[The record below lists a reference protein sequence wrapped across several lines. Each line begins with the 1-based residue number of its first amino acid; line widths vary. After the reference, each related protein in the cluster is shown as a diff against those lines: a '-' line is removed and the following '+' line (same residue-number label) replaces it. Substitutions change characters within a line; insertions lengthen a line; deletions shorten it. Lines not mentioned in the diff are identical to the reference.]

1 MLAKRTLYAF
11 AAGTLLAASLP
22 AFAESDRSD
31 REPVRR
37 YEQSRSVDYG
47 YPRGRKVV
55 VERHVERRV
64 VRRPVYVEREVY
76 PARPAPVYHPRV
88 YEPAPVYHPPVYEPA
103 RVHYPHGHERT
114 RAPNVLGTAAGAI
127 VGAAIGSQVGHG
139 PNRTATTAVGA
150 VIGGVIGS
158 QF

>member
-1 MLAKRTLYAF
+1 MFAKRTITAF

-22 AFAESDRSD
+22 AFAESDRGD
-31 REPVRR
+31 REPARR
-37 YEQSRSVDYG
+37 YEHSRSVDYG
-47 YPRGRKVV
+47 YPRAREVV
-55 VERHVERRV
+55 IERHVDRRV
-64 VRRPVYVEREVY
+64 ARRPVYVERAVY
-76 PARPAPVYHPRV
+76 PTRPAPVYHPRV

-103 RVHYPHGHERT
+103 PVHYPHGHERA
-114 RAPNVLGTAAGAI
+114 RGPNVLGTAAGAI

-139 PNRTATTAVGA
+139 PNRAATTAVGA